1 MAGDIRP
8 LALVAAGLL
17 GAFGIGG
24 AALAAHGGD
33 NRLIA
38 VAAAIALVHAPALVA
53 LAAVP
58 EEHLRLRLPAVIL
71 IVVGTLLFSGD
82 LAARALVGDRL
93 FVNAAP
99 TGGMLL
105 IAAWLLVSIGA
116 GLAMLRRRRHERQRI
131 REGLHGI

>member
-8 LALVAAGLL
+8 FALVAAGLL
-17 GAFGIGG
+17 GAFGVGG

-38 VAAAIALVHAPALVA
+38 VAAAIALVHAPALVGI
-53 LAAVP
+53 AAVP
-58 EEHLRLRLPAVIL
+58 EEHLRLRLPVAL
-71 IVVGTLLFSGD
+71 LMFVGTGLFSGD

-105 IAAWLLVSIGA
+105 IAGWLLLAIGA
-116 GLAMLRRRRHERQRI
+116 GLAVLRRRRHERLRDK
-131 REGLHGI
+131 EGIHGI